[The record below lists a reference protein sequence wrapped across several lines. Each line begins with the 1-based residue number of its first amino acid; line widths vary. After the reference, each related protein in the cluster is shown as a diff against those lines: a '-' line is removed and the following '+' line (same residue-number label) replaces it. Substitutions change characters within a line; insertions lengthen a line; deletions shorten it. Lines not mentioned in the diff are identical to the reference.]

1 MLNVPEMAAMAMR
14 CSAADLRTRL
24 ARIPA
29 GRGHQAVF
37 AGLLDRYLATMQDAA
52 RLLIENARTNGG
64 TVTEVNARLEEAG
77 RIRGQ
82 MAKLRWR

>member
-1 MLNVPEMAAMAMR
+1 
-14 CSAADLRTRL
+14 
-24 ARIPA
+24 
-29 GRGHQAVF
+29 
-37 AGLLDRYLATMQDAA
+37 MQDAA
-52 RLLIENARTNGG
+52 ILLIENARTNGG